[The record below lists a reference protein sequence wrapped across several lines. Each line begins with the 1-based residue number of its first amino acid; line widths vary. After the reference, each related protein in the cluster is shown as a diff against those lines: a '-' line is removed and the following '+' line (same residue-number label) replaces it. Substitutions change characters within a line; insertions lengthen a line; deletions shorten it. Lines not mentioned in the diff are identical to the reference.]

1 LVGIVRALKCSIN
14 TQCNRRQGC
23 TDVSSPQEYMYLV
36 PDMYDAD
43 VSIRWLTKKG
53 ESHRIRYDSVC
64 EVGHL
69 AAGVLPSYIDP
80 LRTPLLA

>member
-1 LVGIVRALKCSIN
+1 
-14 TQCNRRQGC
+14 
-23 TDVSSPQEYMYLV
+23 MYLV